1 MLNQQARD
9 LTSYVSAYAPL
20 MGVLATIAVAL
31 MQYYLQRE
39 RAKQDLFAKRFEI
52 FTVVREYLSAV
63 TTQDTE
69 YKRKHFQRFSL
80 ATGQAQFLFGPEVLR
95 FIDDF
100 QALDRERGYGEQD
113 ESEATLELV
122 RRWMDEIEDVFRPYL
137 QIHQE
142 KSWLARF
149 AARVNRW
156 VDEAPDRMAIRPA
169 A

>member
-31 MQYYLQRE
+31 MQYYLQRQK
-39 RAKQDLFAKRFEI
+39 AKQDLFEKRFDI
-52 FTVVREYLSAV
+52 FTVLKGYLSAV
-63 TTQDTE
+63 TTQDNE
-69 YKRKHFQRFSL
+69 YKNEHFQRFSL
-80 ATGQAQFLFGPEVLR
+80 ATSQAQFLFGPEVLR

-100 QALDRERGYGEQD
+100 RALDVEREYGERD

-122 RRWMDEIEDVFRPYL
+122 RRWSDEIEEVFRPYL

-156 VDEAPDRMAIRPA
+156 VEEAPDRTTVRTEA
-169 A
+169 